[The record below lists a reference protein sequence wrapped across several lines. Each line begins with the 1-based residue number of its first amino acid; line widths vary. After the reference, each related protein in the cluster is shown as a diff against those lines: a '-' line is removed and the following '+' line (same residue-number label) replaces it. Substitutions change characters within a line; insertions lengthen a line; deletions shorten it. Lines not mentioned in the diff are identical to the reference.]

1 MTGAGIRASHGFL
14 GKARDM
20 YRDSGVRQLI
30 LGGVMRF
37 DNRHARIFALA
48 TMMLMAGGCRPSAP
62 GSSASDST
70 PTPSASSPSAAST
83 RSDSVVLRTDKSQ
96 YRAGEKVTLTFEN
109 KSSRSYA
116 FNPCTRTIE
125 REENGAWTAL
135 PDAGRMCTMEAWI
148 LEPRGTRTGPTEL
161 PSPMAAGR
169 YRVVVR
175 MTVETTDGTAA
186 TPVIA
191 ASDPITV
198 S

>member
-1 MTGAGIRASHGFL
+1 
-14 GKARDM
+14 
-20 YRDSGVRQLI
+20 
-30 LGGVMRF
+30 MRF
-37 DNRHARIFALA
+37 DNRHARISALA
-48 TMMLMAGGCRPSAP
+48 TMMLVAGGCRPSAP

-70 PTPSASSPSAAST
+70 PTPSASSPPTTST

-116 FNPCTRTIE
+116 FSPCTRTIE
-125 REENGAWTAL
+125 REENGTWTAL

-148 LEPRGTRTGPTEL
+148 LDPHGTRTGPTEL

-169 YRVVVR
+169 YHVVVR
-175 MTVETTDGTAA
+175 MTLETTDGTSG
-186 TPVIA
+186 TPIIA
-191 ASDPITV
+191 VSNPITV